1 MNQIPNLHAFAKLIK
16 TLDFGQLAE
25 DYNDITE
32 ANINMTEKIK
42 TLESIN
48 MKLEKEN
55 DTINM
60 ELKTLTEKL
69 QIKTDDVTNLTKVSI
84 VQTLSK
90 QVNEKDNMIR
100 ILESQLEKYK
110 NKKVET
116 ETVSEVEEKP
126 KKIKEEV
133 VVEEKPKKQPKEEVV
148 VEEKPKKQTKEEVV
162 VEEKP
167 KKQIK
172 EDVVNDFDPD
182 NFEELNGFE
191 LMMYK
196 KKYYLRDLET
206 NELYSIMNNVQDKIV
221 GFINSSGKPKF
232 SNS

>member
-148 VEEKPKKQTKEEVV
+148 VEEKPKKQ
-162 VEEKP
+162 
-167 KKQIK
+167 IK

>member
-1 MNQIPNLHAFAKLIK
+1 MNQIHNLQAFAKLIK
-16 TLDFGQLAE
+16 TLDFSQFAE

-32 ANINMTEKIK
+32 ANINMTDKIK
-42 TLESIN
+42 KLESMN
-48 MKLEKEN
+48 MKLTETNTKLN
-55 DTINM
+55 S
-60 ELKTLTEKL
+60 ELETLTEKL

-116 ETVSEVEEKP
+116 ENVSEVEEKP

-133 VVEEKPKKQPKEEVV
+133 VVEEKPKKIKEEVV
-148 VEEKPKKQTKEEVV
+148 VEEKPKKSAKEE
-162 VEEKP
+162 
-167 KKQIK
+167 I
-172 EDVVNDFDPD
+172 VNDFDPD
-182 NFEELNGFE
+182 NFEEINGFE

-206 NELYSIMNNVQDKIV
+206 NELYSIMNNVQDKVV

>member
-1 MNQIPNLHAFAKLIK
+1 
-16 TLDFGQLAE
+16 
-25 DYNDITE
+25 
-32 ANINMTEKIK
+32 
-42 TLESIN
+42 
-48 MKLEKEN
+48 MKLTETNTKLN
-55 DTINM
+55 S
-60 ELKTLTEKL
+60 ELETLTEKL
-69 QIKTDDVTNLTKVSI
+69 QIKTDDVNNLTKVSI

-116 ETVSEVEEKP
+116 ETISE
-126 KKIKEEV
+126 
-133 VVEEKPKKQPKEEVV
+133 VEEKPKKQPKEEVV
-148 VEEKPKKQTKEEVV
+148 VEEKPKKSAKEEVV
-162 VEEKP
+162 EEKH
-167 KKQIK
+167 KKQPK
-172 EDVVNDFDPD
+172 EEVVNDFDPD

-232 SNS
+232 NVS

>member
-1 MNQIPNLHAFAKLIK
+1 MNQIHNLQAFAKLIK
-16 TLDFGQLAE
+16 TIDFGQLAE

-110 NKKVET
+110 NKTVET
-116 ETVSEVEEKP
+116 ENVSEVEEKP
-126 KKIKEEV
+126 KKQIKEEV
-133 VVEEKPKKQPKEEVV
+133 VVEEKPKKSAKEEVAV
-148 VEEKPKKQTKEEVV
+148 PI

-172 EDVVNDFDPD
+172 EEVVNDFDPD
-182 NFEELNGFE
+182 NFEEINGFE

-206 NELYSIMNNVQDKIV
+206 NELYSILNNVQDKVV
-221 GFINSSGKPKF
+221 GFINNSGKPKF
-232 SNS
+232 NSS